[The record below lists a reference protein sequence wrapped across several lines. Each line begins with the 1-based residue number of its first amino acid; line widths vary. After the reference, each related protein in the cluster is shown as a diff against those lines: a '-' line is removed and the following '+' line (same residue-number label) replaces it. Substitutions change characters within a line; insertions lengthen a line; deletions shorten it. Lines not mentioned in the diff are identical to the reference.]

1 MGECEANVKC
11 FGDHWAYESA
21 I

>member
-11 FGDHWAYESA
+11 FGDHCVYESA